1 MRFFMVLLLSI
12 FLASNLNAAVD
23 EDHEEHDINAPENV
37 KDIFDKKDYEEYE
50 RLIST
55 YAKDL
60 ADFYEKNASEYDA
73 NTVFIMHDSIIEAGS
88 SPIEFPD
95 GSMRD
100 IPDNLKRDLPRTFTS
115 FGKLVSFSSFFFGDI
130 KQDPDGGVR
139 NRIINFRCAN
149 KPRGSFHI
157 YMFGAG
163 ARVPKS
169 FDETININVGNHPT
183 ITVKGR
189 IIYAPDEVKI
199 VIDNTPQSE
208 RALSYFFL
216 SELDLA
222 DDDDPI
228 FIHAVQTN
236 ASVRL
241 NVNTVRYS
249 LRMLDKYCP
258 QKEDKSLINW
268 MK

>member
-1 MRFFMVLLLSI
+1 MRFLMVLLLSI
-12 FLASNLNAAVD
+12 FLTSNLHAAVD

-50 RLIST
+50 RLISA

-60 ADFYEKNASEYDA
+60 ANFYEKDISEYDA
-73 NTVFIMHDSIIEAGS
+73 NTVFIKHDSIIEAGS

-139 NRIINFRCAN
+139 NRIINFRCTN

-189 IIYAPDEVKI
+189 IIYDPDEVKI
-199 VIDNTPQSE
+199 VIDNTPLSE